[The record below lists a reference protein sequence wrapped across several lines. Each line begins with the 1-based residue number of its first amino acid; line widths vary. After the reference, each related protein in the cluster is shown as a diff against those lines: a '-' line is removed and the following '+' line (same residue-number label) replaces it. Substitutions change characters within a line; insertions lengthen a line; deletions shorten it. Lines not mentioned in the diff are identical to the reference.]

1 MQTATICAHLT
12 LTALYCYAQKKQ
24 VATYKK
30 NRANKSA
37 KEAAVIKVRQ
47 ATDCV
52 HVH

>member
-24 VATYKK
+24 VAARKK
-30 NRANKSA
+30 TMAEKPA
-37 KEAAVIKVRQ
+37 KELAAIKVRRP
-47 ATDCV
+47 TSCV